1 MAVDTQAD
9 AARSERFRGIYT
21 GAIADVLYELGHGA
35 QTLPHAIKPVVKG
48 DRIAA
53 PAFTVE
59 WVPYV
64 GGDGDAH
71 GERAWEMLAAV
82 PPGYVAVAATHI
94 PERAVL
100 GDLAMAYL
108 RARGCAGVIVDG
120 GCRDIQFNEAI
131 GLPTFCAFMTPQ
143 DASHGRGEVKAW
155 GHEIGIGEVR
165 VRVDDFVVA
174 DADGVVVIPRDLVDD
189 VLERAE
195 ALVGREAQ
203 IREALLAG
211 ASPQS
216 LFAEPTSPAAPE

>member
-1 MAVDTQAD
+1 VDTQAD
-9 AARSERFRGIYT
+9 AARSERFRDIYT

-59 WVPYV
+59 WAPYL
-64 GGDGDAH
+64 GSDGDAH
-71 GERAWEMLAAV
+71 GERAWDMLAAV

-120 GCRDIQFNEAI
+120 GCRDIRFNEEI

-165 VRVDDFVVA
+165 VRMDDFVVA
-174 DADGVVVIPRDLVDD
+174 DADGVVVIPRDLVDE
-189 VLERAE
+189 VLRRAE
-195 ALVGREAQ
+195 ELVGKEA
-203 IREALLAG
+203 
-211 ASPQS
+211 ASPRS
-216 LFAEPTSPAAPE
+216 LFAETTSPATPE

>member
-1 MAVDTQAD
+1 VAADTQAD
-9 AARSERFRGIYT
+9 AERSERFRGIYT

-35 QTLPHAIKPVVKG
+35 QTLPHAIKPIVKG
-48 DRIAA
+48 HRIAA

-64 GGDGDAH
+64 GGDGDPH
-71 GERAWEMLAAV
+71 GERAWDMLAAV

-94 PERAVL
+94 VERAVL

-120 GCRDIQFNEAI
+120 GCRDIQFNEEI

-143 DASHGRGEVKAW
+143 DASHGRGTVKAW

-165 VRVDDFVVA
+165 IRADDFVVA
-174 DADGVVVIPRDLVDD
+174 DADGVIVIPHDLVDE
-189 VLERAE
+189 VLQRAE
-195 ALVGREAQ
+195 ALVGQETQ

-211 ASPQS
+211 ASPQD
-216 LFAEPTSPAAPE
+216 LFGGTASPAE